1 MSKTSSLVIGLLVI
15 SLILIKPA
23 LAQTTSGLQG
33 IAVSISISDTVKDGD
48 IICSDSNGYA
58 LCKKANDP
66 SIFGVVNDKPAAYF
80 DVIVKNKHLVLSN
93 GEVKVN
99 VSGESGKIAEGDLI
113 TTSATPGE
121 GQKATK
127 NGYVLGVAEEA
138 FGGANKDAKGQ
149 ILVSLNIHPTSSL
162 SDVKTNLIETVRG
175 GLAGAT
181 VSPFATLRYSV
192 AALMV
197 ILAFILGF
205 IYFGRVAKA
214 GVEAIGRN
222 PLAGRQIQFNI
233 VLNILLTIGIVIAGL
248 VIAYFILVL

>member
-93 GEVKVN
+93 GEV
-99 VSGESGKIAEGDLI
+99 KIAEGDLI